1 MWCIVILLLDFLI
14 LFFRIARHRHIHE
27 PMVTEEQ
34 SEAEEAEGSPRRWRD
49 EEESSDEEELDE
61 DVSFEI

>member
-1 MWCIVILLLDFLI
+1 
-14 LFFRIARHRHIHE
+14 
-27 PMVTEEQ
+27 MVTEEQ